1 MFERHQKILNSF
13 PKVRGGDM
21 FYLIE
26 FPGLTGDKPWVPK
39 KKNKMILTVFISET
53 LIAWGWFICEV
64 LS

>member
-39 KKNKMILTVFISET
+39 KKNKIILIVFISES
-53 LIAWGWFICEV
+53 LIA
-64 LS
+64 